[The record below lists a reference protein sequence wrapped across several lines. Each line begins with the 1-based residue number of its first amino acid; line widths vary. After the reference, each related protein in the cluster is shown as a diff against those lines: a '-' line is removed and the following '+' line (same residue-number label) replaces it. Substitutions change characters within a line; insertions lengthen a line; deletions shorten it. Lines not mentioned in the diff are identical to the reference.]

1 MACSAPSNCTVSTEP
16 PPPAESQADRLAKAI
31 EALLFAAGRIVSIE
45 ELAIVLEQEQEPV
58 RAAVDRLEQQLTSRG
73 VQLLR
78 VAGGLRI
85 VTRPEHGDAVRRL
98 LQPEPARMTPARLE
112 TLAVIAYRQPVT
124 RAEIDAIRG
133 VDCGATVKLLVDL
146 GLVELRGRRHDRP
159 GRPLLYGTTP
169 RFLVEFGLDRIED
182 LPQLGELE
190 A

>member
-1 MACSAPSNCTVSTEP
+1 MSTQLPS
-16 PPPAESQADRLAKAI
+16 AESAVERLARAI
-31 EALLFAAGRIVSIE
+31 EALLFAAGRIVSVE
-45 ELAIVLEQEQEPV
+45 ELALVMECDPDVV
-58 RAAVDRLEQQLTSRG
+58 RAAVDQLDNQLRDRG

-78 VAGGLRI
+78 VAGGLRL

-98 LQPEPARMTPARLE
+98 LQPEPARLTPARLE

-133 VDCGATVKLLVDL
+133 VDCGATVKMLLDL
-146 GLVELRGRRHDRP
+146 GLVELRGRRRDKP
-159 GRPLLYGTTP
+159 GRPLLYGTTA